1 MVKAIVFCLRTLLC
15 IHAYINEQ
23 YITQD
28 QRNYVNIFVCILMPK
43 AQQMFCIHSFN
54 CCVQGIT
61 AEGSQRKRMRI

>member
-1 MVKAIVFCLRTLLC
+1 MVKAVVFFLRTLLC
-15 IHAYINEQ
+15 IHVYINEQ

-28 QRNYVNIFVCILMPK
+28 QCNYVNIFICILMPK
-43 AQQMFCIHSFN
+43 AQQMFHIHSFN